1 MTIRDVSH
9 GFVYLRDLGVFAT
22 FAPND
27 ASFGAARAQVD
38 GGVTAAAIEEAMA
51 SAAGV
56 DASDRATEFGRLIT
70 SSTRIETMLREFI
83 TLSRRRIPN

>member
-27 ASFGAARAQVD
+27 ASFGAARAHVD
-38 GGVTAAAIEEAMA
+38 GGVSAAAIEEAMA

-70 SSTRIETMLREFI
+70 SV
-83 TLSRRRIPN
+83 NKN